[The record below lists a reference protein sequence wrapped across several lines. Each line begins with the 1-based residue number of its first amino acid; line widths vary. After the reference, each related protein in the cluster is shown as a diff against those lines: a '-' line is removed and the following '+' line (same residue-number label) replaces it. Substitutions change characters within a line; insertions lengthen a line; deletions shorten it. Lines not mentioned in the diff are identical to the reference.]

1 MSTIDEKTII
11 EALSGLKHPQT
22 GQDIISGDI
31 VQGITIRDGNVG
43 FLLAVHPDIAE
54 AFEDVRLACEKRI
67 RALPG
72 VLSAT
77 VVLTAHQSAPS
88 LSSSG
93 SSSGS
98 SSKGKP
104 PPDETIPEV
113 FNRIKSVIAV
123 ASGKG
128 GVGKST
134 VAVNLAAALAQMQGE
149 DGQSVKIGLLDA
161 DIYGPSLPKLLN
173 VTEKPELDET
183 KKIHPIERFGMQTMS
198 IGYMVQE
205 AQAMVWRGPMVQ
217 GALLQMLNDVA
228 WPELD
233 ILVLDLP
240 PGTGDIQLTIAQ
252 KIPVTGALVVTTPHN
267 LAVADVRRSINMF
280 DKTKTPVLG
289 ILENMAWMSGPNGE
303 RLHPFG
309 TGGGESIAA
318 DTLNPFLGGLVLDPA
333 LQEAADAGQPVIT
346 YAPDSLAA
354 GVFVELAQTV
364 TAAVKDLT
372 P

>member
-31 VQGITIRDGNVG
+31 LQGITIRDGNVG

-54 AFEDVRLACEKRI
+54 AFEDIRLACEERI

-93 SSSGS
+93 DSSR
-98 SSKGKP
+98 GKQ
-104 PPDETIPEV
+104 PPDETIPDV
-113 FNRIKSVIAV
+113 FTRIKSVIAV

-134 VAVNLAAALAQMQGE
+134 VAVNLAAALAQMQRE
-149 DGQSVKIGLLDA
+149 DGKSVKIGLLDA

-183 KKIHPIERFGMQTMS
+183 KKIHPIERFSMQTMS

-205 AQAMVWRGPMVQ
+205 TQALVWRGPMVQ

-252 KIPVTGALVVTTPHN
+252 KIPVTGALVVTTPQN

-280 DKTKTPVLG
+280 DKTKTPVIG

-318 DTLNPFLGGLVLDPA
+318 ETLNPFLGGLILDPA
-333 LQEAADAGQPVIT
+333 LQEAANAGQPVVT

-354 GVFVELAQTV
+354 EVFVELAQTV
-364 TAAVKDLT
+364 AAAVKDLT
-372 P
+372 S

>member
-54 AFEDVRLACEKRI
+54 AFEDVRLACEERI

-93 SSSGS
+93 G

-161 DIYGPSLPKLLN
+161 DIFGPSLPKLLN

-318 DTLNPFLGGLVLDPA
+318 ETLNSFLGGLVLDPA

>member
-1 MSTIDEKTII
+1 MPPIDEKTII
-11 EALSGLKHPQT
+11 ESLSGLKHPQT
-22 GQDIISGDI
+22 GRDILSGDI
-31 VQGITIRDGNVG
+31 VQGVTIRDGNVG
-43 FLLAVHPDIAE
+43 FLLAVHPDEAE
-54 AFEDVRLACEKRI
+54 AFEDVRLACEERV

-88 LSSSG
+88 MTASQDA
-93 SSSGS
+93 
-98 SSKGKP
+98 SKGKP
-104 PPDETIPEV
+104 PPDETVPEV
-113 FNRIKSVIAV
+113 FSKIKAVIAV

-134 VAVNLAAALAQMQGE
+134 VAVNLAAALAQMTLK
-149 DGQSVKIGLLDA
+149 DGNPAKIGILDA

-173 VTEKPELDET
+173 VTEKPEVDET
-183 KKIHPIERFGMQTMS
+183 QKIIPVERFGMQTMS

-240 PGTGDIQLTIAQ
+240 PGTGDIQLTMAQ
-252 KIPVTGALVVTTPHN
+252 KIPVTGALIVTTPQN

-280 DKTKTPVLG
+280 DKTKTPILG
-289 ILENMAWMSGPNGE
+289 ILENMAWMPGPNGE

-318 DTLNPFLGGLVLDPA
+318 ETLNPFLGGLVLDTA
-333 LQEAADAGQPVIT
+333 LQEAANAGQPIVS

-354 GVFVELAQTV
+354 GVFVELANTV
-364 TAAVKDLT
+364 RDAVFT
-372 P
+372 S

>member
-54 AFEDVRLACEKRI
+54 AFEDVRLACEERI

-93 SSSGS
+93 G

-173 VTEKPELDET
+173 VTEKPELDEA
-183 KKIHPIERFGMQTMS
+183 KKIHP
-198 IGYMVQE
+198 
-205 AQAMVWRGPMVQ
+205 
-217 GALLQMLNDVA
+217 LLLHWDTCTTS
-228 WPELD
+228 W
-233 ILVLDLP
+233 
-240 PGTGDIQLTIAQ
+240 IQ
-252 KIPVTGALVVTTPHN
+252 
-267 LAVADVRRSINMF
+267 
-280 DKTKTPVLG
+280 
-289 ILENMAWMSGPNGE
+289 
-303 RLHPFG
+303 
-309 TGGGESIAA
+309 
-318 DTLNPFLGGLVLDPA
+318 
-333 LQEAADAGQPVIT
+333 
-346 YAPDSLAA
+346 
-354 GVFVELAQTV
+354 
-364 TAAVKDLT
+364 
-372 P
+372 

>member
-54 AFEDVRLACEKRI
+54 AFEDIRLACEERI

-93 SSSGS
+93 GS
-98 SSKGKP
+98 SKRKP
-104 PPDETIPEV
+104 PPDETIPDV
-113 FNRIKSVIAV
+113 FTRIKSVIAV

-134 VAVNLAAALAQMQGE
+134 VAVNLAAALAQMQWE
-149 DGQSVKIGLLDA
+149 DGQSLKIGLLDA

-198 IGYMVQE
+198 IGYMVHE
-205 AQAMVWRGPMVQ
+205 TQALVWRGPMVQ

-252 KIPVTGALVVTTPHN
+252 KIPVTGALVVTTPQN

-280 DKTKTPVLG
+280 DKTKTPVIG

-318 DTLNPFLGGLVLDPA
+318 ETLNPFLGGLVLDPA
-333 LQEAADAGQPVIT
+333 LQEAANAGQPVVT
-346 YAPDSLAA
+346 YAPDSLAT

>member
-1 MSTIDEKTII
+1 
-11 EALSGLKHPQT
+11 
-22 GQDIISGDI
+22 
-31 VQGITIRDGNVG
+31 
-43 FLLAVHPDIAE
+43 
-54 AFEDVRLACEKRI
+54 
-67 RALPG
+67 
-72 VLSAT
+72 
-77 VVLTAHQSAPS
+77 
-88 LSSSG
+88 
-93 SSSGS
+93 
-98 SSKGKP
+98 
-104 PPDETIPEV
+104 
-113 FNRIKSVIAV
+113 
-123 ASGKG
+123 
-128 GVGKST
+128 
-134 VAVNLAAALAQMQGE
+134 MQRE
-149 DGQSVKIGLLDA
+149 DGQSLKIGLLDA

-205 AQAMVWRGPMVQ
+205 TQALVWRGPMVQ

-252 KIPVTGALVVTTPHN
+252 KIPVTGALVVTTPQN

-280 DKTKTPVLG
+280 DKTKTPVIG

-318 DTLNPFLGGLVLDPA
+318 ETLNPFLGGLVLDPA
-333 LQEAADAGQPVIT
+333 LQEAANAGQPVVT

-354 GVFVELAQTV
+354 GVFVELAQNV

>member
-1 MSTIDEKTII
+1 MSTIDEKKII

-54 AFEDVRLACEKRI
+54 AFEDIRLACEERI

-88 LSSSG
+88 LSSSAG
-93 SSSGS
+93 SA
-98 SSKGKP
+98 KGKP

-113 FNRIKSVIAV
+113 FTRIKSVIAV

-149 DGQSVKIGLLDA
+149 DGQSFKIGLLDA

-173 VTEKPELDET
+173 VTEKPEIDET
-183 KKIHPIERFGMQTMS
+183 KKIYPIERFGMQTMS

-252 KIPVTGALVVTTPHN
+252 KIPVTGALVVTTPQN

-280 DKTKTPVLG
+280 DKTKTPVIG

-309 TGGGESIAA
+309 TGGGESLAA
-318 DTLNPFLGGLVLDPA
+318 ETLNPFLGGLVLDPA
-333 LQEAADAGQPVIT
+333 LQEAANAGQPVVT

-364 TAAVKDLT
+364 IAAVKNFT

>member
-1 MSTIDEKTII
+1 MSTIDEKKII

-22 GQDIISGDI
+22 GQDIISEEI
-31 VQGITIRDGNVG
+31 LQGITIRDGNVG

-54 AFEDVRLACEKRI
+54 AFEDVRLACEERI

-88 LSSSG
+88 L

-173 VTEKPELDET
+173 VTENPELDET
-183 KKIHPIERFGMQTMS
+183 KKIYPIERFSMQTMS
-198 IGYMVQE
+198 IGYMVKE

-252 KIPVTGALVVTTPHN
+252 KIPVTGALVVTTPQK

-280 DKTKTPVLG
+280 DKTKTPIIG
-289 ILENMAWMSGPNGE
+289 ILENMAWMAGPNGE

-309 TGGGESIAA
+309 TGGGDMIAA
-318 DTLNPFLGGLVLDPA
+318 ETLKPFLGGLPLDPT
-333 LQEAADAGQPVIT
+333 LQEATDAGQPVVI
-346 YAPDSLAA
+346 YAPDSFAA
-354 GVFVELAQTV
+354 EVFVKLAKTV
-364 TAAVKDLT
+364 NAAFKDLT

>member
-1 MSTIDEKTII
+1 MPPIDEKTII

-22 GQDIISGDI
+22 GQDIVSGDI
-31 VQGITIRDGNVG
+31 VQGITFREGNVG

-54 AFEDVRLACEKRI
+54 AFESVRLACEERV
-67 RALPG
+67 RAIPG
-72 VLSAT
+72 VLTAT
-77 VVLTAHQSAPS
+77 VVLTAHQEAPS
-88 LSSSG
+88 ISSS
-93 SSSGS
+93 SS

-104 PPDETIPEV
+104 PPDETIPDV

-134 VAVNLAAALAQMQGE
+134 IAVNLAAALAQLPMENGKLP
-149 DGQSVKIGLLDA
+149 KIGLLDA

-173 VTEKPELDET
+173 VTEKPEVDET
-183 KKIHPIERFGMQTMS
+183 KKIYPVERFGMQTMS
-198 IGYMVQE
+198 IGYMVKE

-217 GALLQMLNDVA
+217 GALMQMLNDVA

-252 KIPVTGALVVTTPHN
+252 KVPVTAAIVVTTPQN
-267 LAVADVRRSINMF
+267 LALADVRRSINMF
-280 DKTKTPVLG
+280 EKTKTPILG

-309 TGGGESIAA
+309 TGGRERIAKE
-318 DTLNPFLGGLVLDPA
+318 TLNSYLGGLALDPA
-333 LQEAADAGQPVIT
+333 LQEAADAGHPVNIL
-346 YAPDSLAA
+346 APDSVATK
-354 GVFVELAQTV
+354 FFSELAQ
-364 TAAVKDLT
+364 AVRDELNNLSQ
-372 P
+372 

>member
-1 MSTIDEKTII
+1 MSIIDEKTVI

-22 GQDIISGDI
+22 GQDIVFGDI

-54 AFEDVRLACEKRI
+54 AFESVRLACEERV

-88 LSSSG
+88 M

-104 PPDETIPEV
+104 APDETIPDV

-134 VAVNLAAALAQMQGE
+134 VAVNLAAALAQLPME
-149 DGQSVKIGLLDA
+149 DGKLPKIGLLDA

-173 VTEKPELDET
+173 VTEKPEVDET
-183 KKIHPIERFGMQTMS
+183 KKICPVERFSMQTMS

-252 KIPVTGALVVTTPHN
+252 KIPVTAAIVVTTPQN
-267 LAVADVRRSINMF
+267 LALADVRRSINMF
-280 DKTKTPVLG
+280 EKTKTPILG

-309 TGGGESIAA
+309 TGGGERIAA
-318 DTLNPFLGGLVLDPA
+318 ETLNPYLGGLVLDPA
-333 LQEAADAGQPVIT
+333 LQEAADAGLPVIIS
-346 YAPDSLAA
+346 APDSLAA
-354 GVFVELAQTV
+354 GVFAELAQIV
-364 TAAVKDLT
+364 RNSVKDLT
-372 P
+372 A

>member
-22 GQDIISGDI
+22 GQDIVSGDI

-54 AFEDVRLACEKRI
+54 AFESVRLACEERV
-67 RALPG
+67 RAIPG
-72 VLSAT
+72 ILSAT
-77 VVLTAHQSAPS
+77 VVLTAHQVAPS
-88 LSSSG
+88 ISSS
-93 SSSGS
+93 SSL
-98 SSKGKP
+98 SKGKP
-104 PPDETIPEV
+104 PPDETIPDV

-134 VAVNLAAALAQMQGE
+134 IAVNLAAALAQLPMENGKLP
-149 DGQSVKIGLLDA
+149 KIGLLDA

-173 VTEKPELDET
+173 VTEKPEVDET
-183 KKIHPIERFGMQTMS
+183 KKIYPVERFGMQTMS
-198 IGYMVQE
+198 IGYMVKE

-217 GALLQMLNDVA
+217 GALMQMLNDVA

-252 KIPVTGALVVTTPHN
+252 KVPVTAAIVVTTPQN
-267 LAVADVRRSINMF
+267 LALADVRRSINMF
-280 DKTKTPVLG
+280 EKTKTPILG

-309 TGGGESIAA
+309 TGGRERIAQE
-318 DTLNPFLGGLVLDPA
+318 TLNSYLGGLALDPA
-333 LQEAADAGQPVIT
+333 LQEAADAGHPVNIL
-346 YAPDSLAA
+346 APDSIATKI
-354 GVFVELAQTV
+354 FSELAQTV
-364 TAAVKDLT
+364 RDELNNLSR
-372 P
+372 

>member
-22 GQDIISGDI
+22 GQDIVSGDI

-54 AFEDVRLACEKRI
+54 AFEDIRLTCEKRI
-67 RALPG
+67 RELPG

-93 SSSGS
+93 G

-104 PPDETIPEV
+104 PPDETIPDV
-113 FNRIKSVIAV
+113 FARIKSVIAV

-134 VAVNLAAALAQMQGE
+134 VAVNLAAALAQMQRE

-205 AQAMVWRGPMVQ
+205 AQALVWRGPMVQ

-252 KIPVTGALVVTTPHN
+252 KIPVTGALIVTTPQN

-280 DKTKTPVLG
+280 DKTKTPIIG

-318 DTLNPFLGGLVLDPA
+318 ETLNPFLGGLVLDPA
-333 LQEAADAGQPVIT
+333 LQEAADAGQPVVT

>member
-54 AFEDVRLACEKRI
+54 AFEDIRLACEERI

-93 SSSGS
+93 DSSR
-98 SSKGKP
+98 GKQ
-104 PPDETIPEV
+104 PPDETIPDV
-113 FNRIKSVIAV
+113 FTRIKSVIAV

-134 VAVNLAAALAQMQGE
+134 VAVNLAAALAQMQRE
-149 DGQSVKIGLLDA
+149 DGKSVKIGLLDA

-183 KKIHPIERFGMQTMS
+183 KKIHPIERFSMQTMS

-205 AQAMVWRGPMVQ
+205 TQALVWRGPMVQ

-252 KIPVTGALVVTTPHN
+252 KIPVTGALVVTTPQN

-280 DKTKTPVLG
+280 DKTKTPVIG

-318 DTLNPFLGGLVLDPA
+318 ETLNPFLGGLILDPA
-333 LQEAADAGQPVIT
+333 LQEAANAGQPVVT

-354 GVFVELAQTV
+354 EVFVELAQTV
-364 TAAVKDLT
+364 AAAVKDLT
-372 P
+372 S

>member
-54 AFEDVRLACEKRI
+54 AFEDVRLACEERI

-93 SSSGS
+93 G

-173 VTEKPELDET
+173 VTEKPELDEA

-252 KIPVTGALVVTTPHN
+252 KIPVTGALVVTTPQN

-318 DTLNPFLGGLVLDPA
+318 ETLNSFLGGLVLDPA